1 MEGKE
6 RSKSRRKRMT
16 QAIGAGA
23 ALLVIAGAVGMP
35 YGILAAMALSATLV
49 LIVDP

>member
-1 MEGKE
+1 MDGKE
-6 RSKSRRKRMT
+6 RSQSRRKRVT
-16 QAIGAGA
+16 QVIGTGA
-23 ALLVIAGAVGMP
+23 ALLVIAGAVGIP